1 MCKDSLED
9 EFPVEITGV
18 QVPRRLSTIS
28 AGGFLLFFFLTP
40 HPLVCPQ
47 NLAPKQSQE
56 SQVLRQQFER
66 RMRTRNTHTYSEL
79 DRFIWGP
86 TRGKVTS
93 SAITVEQKPTASAR
107 NDPN

>member
-1 MCKDSLED
+1 MNFRLKLQG
-9 EFPVEITGV
+9 FKFHGGYQQYL
-18 QVPRRLSTIS
+18 QV
-28 AGGFLLFFFLTP
+28 AFCCFFLTP

-47 NLAPKQSQE
+47 NLAPTQSQE

-66 RMRTRNTHTYSEL
+66 RMRTRNTHAYSEL